1 MISTQDRRRA
11 VSLIDEARAAGAR
24 LKPSCGVLGITA
36 RTYQRWTQGGAVRA
50 DGRPA
55 AVRPAPSHAL
65 TEDERQA
72 VLETTLQ
79 PDYADLPPGQIVP
92 RLADQGVYLA
102 SESTFYRVL
111 RAHDLQH
118 HRGRA
123 KAPSTPRPPTTHAA
137 DQPNQVWC
145 WDITWLPG
153 PIRGQFY
160 FLYLIIDLYS
170 RKIVG
175 WEVHEV
181 ESSVHARDLVERT
194 VWREGILDQP
204 LVLHGDNGS
213 PLKGA
218 TVQALLGRLGIT
230 ASFSRPRVSDD
241 NAYAEALFRTLKYSP
256 GFPRHGFA
264 ALETARDWVHTFA
277 DWYNTVHRHRGIK
290 YVTPHQRHS
299 GEDVGILR
307 QRHELYDAARRRH
320 PARWSGD
327 TRNWGHIREV
337 WLNPNDGQ
345 RRLRK
350 LNNFKRHV
358 A

>member
-1 MISTQDRRRA
+1 MTSST
-11 VSLIDEARAAGAR
+11 IGGGP
-24 LKPSCGVLGITA
+24 KP
-36 RTYQRWTQGGAVRA
+36 
-50 DGRPA
+50 
-55 AVRPAPSHAL
+55 
-65 TEDERQA
+65 
-72 VLETTLQ
+72 
-79 PDYADLPPGQIVP
+79 P
-92 RLADQGVYLA
+92 R
-102 SESTFYRVL
+102 
-111 RAHDLQH
+111 
-118 HRGRA
+118 HRGPQRHTLLTN
-123 KAPSTPRPPTTHAA
+123 SG
-137 DQPNQVWC
+137 QVWC

-181 ESSVHARDLVERT
+181 ESSVHARELVQRT

-218 TVQALLGRLGIT
+218 TVQALLSRLGIT

-264 ALETARDWVHTFA
+264 ALETARDWVHAFA

-290 YVTPHQRHS
+290 YVTPHR
-299 GEDVGILR
+299 GT
-307 QRHELYDAARRRH
+307 AARMWESCVGAMSCMMSHGADIRPGGPVTR
-320 PARWSGD
+320 ATGVTFERSG
-327 TRNWGHIREV
+327 
-337 WLNPNDGQ
+337 
-345 RRLRK
+345 
-350 LNNFKRHV
+350 
-358 A
+358 

>member
-1 MISTQDRRRA
+1 MISTPDRRLA

-24 LKPSCGVLGITA
+24 LKPSCAVLGITA

-50 DGRPA
+50 DARPMA
-55 AVRPAPSHAL
+55 LRPAPSHAL

-79 PDYADLPPGQIVP
+79 PDYAALPPGQIVP
-92 RLADQGVYLA
+92 RLADQGIYLA

-123 KAPSTPRPPTTHAA
+123 KAPSTPRSPATHCANK
-137 DQPNQVWC
+137 PNQVWC

-153 PIRGQFY
+153 PIRGQFT

-181 ESSVHARDLVERT
+181 ENSAHARDLVERT

-218 TVQALLGRLGIT
+218 TVQALLSRLGIT

-256 GFPRHGFA
+256 GFPRQGFSTLA
-264 ALETARDWVHTFA
+264 AARDWVQAFSN
-277 DWYNTVHRHRGIK
+277 WYNTVHRHRSIQ
-290 YVTPHQRHS
+290 YVTPQQRHS
-299 GEDVGILR
+299 GEDVAILR
-307 QRHELYDAARRRH
+307 QRHALYQAAQRQH
-320 PARWSGD
+320 PTRWSGD

-337 WLNPNDGQ
+337 WLNPEND
-345 RRLRK
+345 RALMTK
-350 LNNFKRHV
+350 V

>member
-1 MISTQDRRRA
+1 M
-11 VSLIDEARAAGAR
+11 
-24 LKPSCGVLGITA
+24 
-36 RTYQRWTQGGAVRA
+36 
-50 DGRPA
+50 
-55 AVRPAPSHAL
+55 
-65 TEDERQA
+65 
-72 VLETTLQ
+72 
-79 PDYADLPPGQIVP
+79 
-92 RLADQGVYLA
+92 
-102 SESTFYRVL
+102 L

-123 KAPSTPRPPTTHAA
+123 KVPRHRGPQRHTLLT
-137 DQPNQVWC
+137 NSGQVWC

-175 WEVHEV
+175 WEVHEAQ
-181 ESSVHARDLVERT
+181 SSVHARDLVQRT
-194 VWREGILDQP
+194 VWRE

-218 TVQALLGRLGIT
+218 TVQALLSRLGIT
-230 ASFSRPRVSDD
+230 ASFSRPGVSDD

-264 ALETARDWVHTFA
+264 ALETARDWVHAFD
-277 DWYNTVHRHRGIK
+277 DWYNMVHRHRGIK

-307 QRHELYDAARRRH
+307 QRHALYDAARRRN

-350 LNNFKRHV
+350 LNNFKRH
-358 A
+358 AA